1 MTQQAFIKEI
11 QQKETSAGK
20 MYDFVMS
27 DGNKVGAGK
36 FPPKGFAAGDYVNY
50 DVTMR
55 GQYMNLTPGSMS
67 KAPAPAGV
75 SAPAAA
81 PTRTAGNAGGYDKRQ
96 EIISK
101 QSALNSSLALV
112 AAAIAAD
119 ALPIPKTGK
128 ADKKMDLLE
137 EIVYRYAAKFYN
149 IATGETYSMPDV
161 GVEDS
166 DLGAAEAGEGNW
178 DE

>member
-1 MTQQAFIKEI
+1 MAQAFVQDI

-20 MYDFVMS
+20 MYDFIFS

-36 FPPKGFAAGDYVNY
+36 FPPKGIAVGDYVKY

-67 KAPAPAGV
+67 KLAPPAGVAAPAPAPARAASN
-75 SAPAAA
+75 SA
-81 PTRTAGNAGGYDKRQ
+81 GYDKRQ

-112 AAAIAAD
+112 NAAIAAD
-119 ALPIPKTGK
+119 VLPIPKTGK

-137 EIVYRYAAKFYN
+137 EIVYRYAAKFYH
-149 IATGETYSMPDV
+149 IATGENYDMPDV
-161 GVEDS
+161 GVADS
-166 DLGAAEAGEGNW
+166 DLGAQEAADGAW